1 MTRLLQP
8 LTSGM
13 LLLSIPLVYAAEG
26 DSKLKNVSITDVLN
40 VPYSHSE
47 TTISYGP
54 DQFQFGQLWLPT
66 TSPARASLVLIHGGC
81 RLNEFDIGYSHSF
94 SSALAILGHS
104 AAGHLALLAGA
115 RSELLDVETD
125 LIVGLAVISTGPIP
139 TPPPINVY

>member
-1 MTRLLQP
+1 MTRLIQT

-40 VPYSHSE
+40 VPYRHSE
-47 TTISYGP
+47 TTISYGS

-81 RLNEFDIGYSHSF
+81 RERRQLSVQ
-94 SSALAILGHS
+94 
-104 AAGHLALLAGA
+104 A
-115 RSELLDVETD
+115 R
-125 LIVGLAVISTGPIP
+125 VISTGPIP